1 MKSGSSLWWMSAC
14 TSVSLFIEDQL
25 NALGRVIACETERP
39 YAGLAGD
46 VLWLHKGR
54 LHPAEHR
61 RLLRAG
67 LSTPTF
73 VQSNHRVG
81 SKRRRP

>member
-46 VLWLHKGR
+46 VLWPHKGQ
-54 LHPAEHR
+54 LQPAERR

-67 LSTPTF
+67 LSSPTF
-73 VQSNHRVG
+73 VQSNHRL